1 LALFQATQLRHRR
14 KIWLRWVTKL
24 RRLILLTSDVLDLS
38 EDVDVCSAA
47 FYLLGRNR
55 AVSGRIRTVR
65 CFEDNA
71 LIKIAMMEASQGEVL
86 VIDGGGS
93 LRTALMGDQIVGAG
107 LASGWAGAIV
117 FGAIRDR
124 AAIDALDFHVKALGT
139 NPRKSS
145 KSGVGERDVVIEVGG
160 VRFAPGWFLY
170 SDDDG
175 VVIVAEP
182 VSSP

>member
-1 LALFQATQLRHRR
+1 M
-14 KIWLRWVTKL
+14 
-24 RRLILLTSDVLDLS
+24 LTSDVR
-38 EDVDVCSAA
+38 ENADVCTTA
-47 FYLLGRNR
+47 FYLPGRKR
-55 AVSGRIRTVR
+55 AVAGRIRTVR

-71 LIKIAMMEASQGEVL
+71 LIKTAMTEASQGEVL

-93 LRTALMGDQIVGAG
+93 LRTALMGDQIAGAA

-117 FGAIRDR
+117 FGAVRDS

-145 KSGVGERDVVIEVGG
+145 KSGAGERDVAIEVGG
-160 VRFAPGWFLY
+160 VRFVPGWFLY

-175 VVIVAEP
+175 VVVVADP
-182 VSSP
+182 VSNP